1 MAYCNQEKEIM
12 QKLYS
17 NILETI
23 GSTPIVKLNSFKHK
37 NSWVKLEYFNP
48 AGSAKDRVAYSMLTR
63 ALDAGEITKETP
75 IIEPTSGNTGIAL
88 AMCAGVLGMKFIAVM
103 PENMSKER
111 VKLIKAYGAEIVLTP
126 AKEGMQGSVQK
137 AQELKKELN
146 GFIPMQFENKN
157 NPYAHYV
164 GTAEEIFEQT
174 EGKIDVLIAAI
185 GTGGTISGCAKK
197 LKELKPEI
205 KIFGV
210 EAAESPLLTKGY
222 AGAHKIQGISA
233 NFVPKTLDLEIID
246 EIIDIKGDEAIKASR
261 QIAKE
266 EGILVGI
273 SSGAVLCAI
282 KEIGQK
288 YQDKMIV
295 GVLCDSGERYLSS
308 ELYE

>member
-1 MAYCNQEKEIM
+1 M

-23 GSTPIVKLNSFKHK
+23 GSTPIVHLNSIAHK

-48 AGSAKDRVAYSMLTR
+48 AGSAKDRVAYSMLKG
-63 ALDAGEITKETP
+63 ALDRGEVTENTP

-88 AMCAGVLGMKFIAVM
+88 AMCAGALGLKFIAVM
-103 PENMSKER
+103 PDNMSKER
-111 VKLIKAYGAEIVLTP
+111 IKLIKAYGAEIILTP

-146 GFIPMQFENKN
+146 GFIPMQFENQD
-157 NPYAHYV
+157 NPNAHFE

-174 EGKIDVLIAAI
+174 EGKIDVLVASI

-205 KIFGV
+205 KVIGV
-210 EAAESPLLTKGY
+210 EAAESPLLTQGF
-222 AGAHKIQGISA
+222 AGPHKIQGISA
-233 NFVPKTLDLEIID
+233 NFVPKTLDRGLID
-246 EIIDIKGDEAIKASR
+246 EIIDIKGDDAIQASR
-261 QIAKE
+261 NIAKK
-266 EGILVGI
+266 EGLLVGI

-282 KEIGQK
+282 NKISEN

-295 GVLCDSGERYLSS
+295 GILCDSGERYLSS